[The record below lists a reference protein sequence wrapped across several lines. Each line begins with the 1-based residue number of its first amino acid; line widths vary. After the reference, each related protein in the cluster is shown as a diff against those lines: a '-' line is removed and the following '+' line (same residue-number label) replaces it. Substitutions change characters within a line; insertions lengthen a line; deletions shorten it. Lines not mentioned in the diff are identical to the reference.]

1 LLLGFGFAT
10 IERMDLQAKTREKFG
25 KAVRALR
32 REGAIPAELYGRGLT
47 NLHLVVPTKE
57 FKKVY
62 KEAGTN
68 TVVNLVVDADLP
80 AGRQGSHSALIHDV
94 TRDYVTDDIEHVDFY
109 QVRMDEKIKAKIPLE
124 FMGEAPAV
132 KEKAAILNKAMV
144 EIEVEALPANLPHR
158 ISVDLSSLDD
168 FNKSVYVKDLRV
180 PKGVKI
186 LVDEGTVVVTAT
198 PPLKEEEKVV
208 EAAPVDVSTV
218 KVESEEKKVERAAE
232 KATKEDAKK

>member
-1 LLLGFGFAT
+1 MLLGFGFAT